1 LASSGIRKRAVFAAG
16 ILTGFFFTFLS
27 PNPGFAQEAET
38 DPWGAKRS
46 FGLAAADVVMANLV
60 PWAFN
65 EFPRGS
71 SISQMNPA
79 SWWHNFQEG
88 MGYDDNFFSTNQFAH
103 PYQGSLYFNAARSN
117 GFSFWESAPFAFAG
131 SLMWEC
137 CGETHLMSVNDFV
150 NTGLGGIALGE
161 MLYRTSSLV
170 LDNTA
175 TEGRGKRE
183 AWGFLLNPVRSFNRL
198 ITGRATKV
206 TDNPSDPLDKAP
218 EFLVNRLHMGVRG
231 FAENSGFTDPQY
243 GGFLNLDFQF
253 GAPFGIER
261 NKPFEFFL
269 LSAQVNFSD
278 KKALGK
284 LTVHANLYYR
294 DLGGSDRNQHRFMVL
309 QHFDYVNN
317 NAYESGGQSLGAG
330 ILSRWELGEP
340 GDWSL
345 FTVAE
350 GTVAPMAAVNSDF
363 AFLAEVPGTRENYRS
378 YDFGVGGGGRFG
390 VAFIKGQN
398 RIVDLVYGAS
408 YLNTLNGS
416 VTNGSDA
423 WHILQSGVVRALI
436 PVSDSWSL
444 GADYEIFLRNSYY
457 TAEELDDHI
466 RQRSPQL
473 RTFLSWKLGQSGAAG
488 VGG

>member
-1 LASSGIRKRAVFAAG
+1 M
-16 ILTGFFFTFLS
+16 
-27 PNPGFAQEAET
+27 
-38 DPWGAKRS
+38 
-46 FGLAAADVVMANLV
+46 AAAEVVMSNLV

-79 SWWHNFQEG
+79 SWWYNLQQG

-117 GFSFWESAPFAFAG
+117 GFNFWESAPFAFAG

-150 NTGLGGIALGE
+150 NTGMGGIALGE

-175 TEGRGKRE
+175 TKGRGRKE
-183 AWGFLLNPVRSFNRL
+183 TWGFLLNPVRGFTRL
-198 ITGRATKV
+198 ISGRATKV
-206 TDNPSDPLDKAP
+206 SDNPANALDKAP
-218 EFLVNRLHMGVRG
+218 EFLSNRLHMGVRG
-231 FAENSGFTDPQY
+231 FAENSGFTDPLY
-243 GGFLNLDFQF
+243 KPFVNLDFQY
-253 GAPFGIER
+253 GAPFAIER
-261 NKPFEFFL
+261 NRPFEFFL
-269 LSAQVNFSD
+269 LSAQINFSD
-278 KKALGK
+278 KKGLGK
-284 LTVHANLYYR
+284 LTVHANLYHK
-294 DLGGSDRNQHRFMVL
+294 DLGGSDRNQHRFMIL

-317 NAYESGGQSLGAG
+317 LAYESGGQSVGASL
-330 ILSRWELGEP
+330 LSRWELGEP
-340 GDWSL
+340 GKWSL

-350 GTVAPMAAVNSDF
+350 ATAAPMMAVNSDF
-363 AFLAEVPGTRENYRS
+363 AFLAEVPGVRENYRD
-378 YDFGVGGGGRFG
+378 YDFGVGAGGRVG
-390 VAFIKGQN
+390 VALILGRT
-398 RIVDLVYGAS
+398 RIVDLIYGAT

-423 WHILQSGVVRALI
+423 WHVLQSGVVRTII
-436 PVSDSWSL
+436 PVADSWSL

-457 TAEELDDHI
+457 TGEGLDDHI
-466 RQRSPQL
+466 RQRSPQV
-473 RTFLSWKLGQSGAAG
+473 RAFLSWKLGDSGASG

>member
-1 LASSGIRKRAVFAAG
+1 MLLAPSIGSG
-16 ILTGFFFTFLS
+16 
-27 PNPGFAQEAET
+27 QEART
-38 DPWGAKRS
+38 DAWGAKRS
-46 FGLAAADVVMANLV
+46 FGMASAEVVVGNLV

-88 MGYDDNFFSTNQFAH
+88 MGWDDNFFSTNQFAH

-117 GFSFWESAPFAFAG
+117 GFNFWEAAPFAFAG

-150 NTGLGGIALGE
+150 TTGMGGIALGE
-161 MLYRTSSLV
+161 MLYRTSSLI

-175 TEGRGKRE
+175 TDGRGRRE
-183 AWGFLLNPVRSFNRL
+183 TWGFLLNPVRGFTRL
-198 ITGRATKV
+198 VTGRARKAYE
-206 TDNPSDPLDKAP
+206 NPSDPLDKAP
-218 EFLVNRLHMGVRG
+218 EFLSNRLQMGVRG
-231 FAENSGFTDPQY
+231 FAENAGFTDPQTRA
-243 GGFLNLDFQF
+243 FVNLDFQF

-261 NKPFEFFL
+261 NRPFEFFL

-294 DLGGSDRNQHRFMVL
+294 DLGGSDRNRHRFMVL

-317 NAYESGGQSLGAG
+317 LAYESGGQSVGAG
-330 ILSRWELGEP
+330 ILSGWELGEP

-350 GTVAPMAAVNSDF
+350 GTVSPMVAVNSDF
-363 AFLAEVPGTRENYRS
+363 AFLAEVPGVRENYRD
-378 YDFGVGGGGRFG
+378 YDFGLGAGGRVG
-390 VAFIKGQN
+390 AALIKGQN
-398 RIVDLVYGAS
+398 RIVDLVYGAN
-408 YLNTLNGS
+408 YVNTLNGS
-416 VTNGSDA
+416 ITNGSDA
-423 WHILQSGVVRALI
+423 WHVLHSAVARVLV
-436 PVSDSWSL
+436 PVNEGWSV
-444 GADYEIFLRNSYY
+444 GADYELFLRNSYY
-457 TAEELDDHI
+457 TGEGLDDYVQ
-466 RQRSPQL
+466 QRSPQV
-473 RTFLSWKLGQSGAAG
+473 RAFLSWKLGASGASG